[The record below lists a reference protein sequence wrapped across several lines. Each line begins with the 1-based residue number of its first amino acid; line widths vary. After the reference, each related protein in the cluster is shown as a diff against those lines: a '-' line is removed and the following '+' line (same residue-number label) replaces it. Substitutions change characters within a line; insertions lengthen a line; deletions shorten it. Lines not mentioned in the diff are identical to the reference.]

1 MKNFEGLN
9 TTLILGE
16 GAGGTQGEGIDNY
29 VHYVKM
35 RAILWKCLSTFVPH
49 CSFHQ
54 SFRGTPMANSK
65 LGACLHG
72 SGGPQVGEV
81 TCGRSPQL
89 SCKRDQIKMRDHMD
103 RGVTHLSGL
112 PHLLGV
118 PQLHVNRPLFSG
130 SNRPRDSA
138 RTVYIRGGSYGFTR
152 DFKIGWLRTT
162 ATVKYATAHDQKHVT
177 VHFSRVALRLRWV
190 AERFRVV
197 ATTKNIFLAFCRL
210 GNSRISS
217 FRKKVFNSPAF
228 SERESKYVS
237 CVYYLLRFTLL
248 IYRNHLKLWLHSY
261 LKQ

>member
-1 MKNFEGLN
+1 
-9 TTLILGE
+9 
-16 GAGGTQGEGIDNY
+16 
-29 VHYVKM
+29 
-35 RAILWKCLSTFVPH
+35 
-49 CSFHQ
+49 
-54 SFRGTPMANSK
+54 
-65 LGACLHG
+65 
-72 SGGPQVGEV
+72 
-81 TCGRSPQL
+81 
-89 SCKRDQIKMRDHMD
+89 MD

-118 PQLHVNRPLFSG
+118 PQLHVNRPLFWG